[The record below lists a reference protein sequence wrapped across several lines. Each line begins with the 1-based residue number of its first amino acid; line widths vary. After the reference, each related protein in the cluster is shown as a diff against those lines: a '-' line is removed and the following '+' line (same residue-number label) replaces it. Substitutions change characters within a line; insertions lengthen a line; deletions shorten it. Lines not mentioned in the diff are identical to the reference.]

1 MEKYQILIRN
11 RSLSL
16 VVEDWMEKAECDIRL
31 RKAKTPGCRVVE
43 LTDPV
48 YAARMIKW
56 LRVAEKVNIAKLRM
70 KSEELKIKNYEE
82 REDLH

>member
-1 MEKYQILIRN
+1 MILKHIIKMEKYQILIRN

-56 LRVAEKVNIAKLRM
+56 LRVAEKVNIAK
-70 KSEELKIKNYEE
+70 
-82 REDLH
+82 

>member
-56 LRVAEKVNIAKLRM
+56 LRVAEKVNIAKWRM

>member
-1 MEKYQILIRN
+1 MDKYQILIKN
-11 RSLSL
+11 MSLSL

-56 LRVAEKVNIAKLRM
+56 LRVAEKVNIAKL
-70 KSEELKIKNYEE
+70 KN
-82 REDLH
+82 